1 MYGLQH
7 DSRCDKPRSEKRGRL
22 MAEKIIAYRFNRLD
36 QTLSQLNKEN
46 CAIIAG
52 GTDVMVMH
60 KSRRGVPPKIPKPI
74 VFIDHLLELKR
85 VYQNQK
91 DLHIGACCTY
101 SELLGNPLIP
111 LVLKKAIKTI
121 AAPAIRNRGTLGGN
135 VCNASPAGDTL
146 PLLYVYNA
154 KLLLRSVKGERI
166 VAISDFIQGVRRIQR
181 ETNEILA
188 EIILP
193 SALEEGAHVV
203 FEKVGNRNADAI
215 AKVGFAG
222 YIRLNGDVI
231 EDVRFVF
238 GAVGPTMVRS
248 VDIEKMLLAKT
259 VPLVDS
265 DIAQVVASFDKIIKP
280 IDDQRSTAIYRKTV
294 ALNLLRYF
302 LSMKQYLNN

>member
-1 MYGLQH
+1 
-7 DSRCDKPRSEKRGRL
+7 
-22 MAEKIIAYRFNRLD
+22 MAEKIISYRFDRLD
-36 QTLSQLNKEN
+36 QTLSQLDQEN

-52 GTDVMVMH
+52 GTDVMVMY

-74 VFIDHLLELKR
+74 VFIDHLSELR
-85 VYQNQK
+85 QVYQNQK

-111 LVLKKAIKTI
+111 IALKKAIKTI

-146 PLLYVYNA
+146 PLLYVYNT
-154 KLLLRSVKGERI
+154 KLLLRSVKGERVVPI
-166 VAISDFIQGVRRIQR
+166 GDFIQGVRRIQR
-181 ETNEILA
+181 EPNEILA

-193 SALEEGAHVV
+193 SVLDEGAHVI

-222 YIRLNGDVI
+222 YIRLDGDII
-231 EDVRFVF
+231 EDVRFAF

-248 VDIEKMLLAKT
+248 VAIEKMLLGKPI
-259 VPLVDS
+259 PLTDS
-265 DIAQVVASFDKIIKP
+265 DIFQVVAAFDKIIKP
-280 IDDQRSTAIYRKTV
+280 IDDQRSTALYRKTV

-302 LSMKQYLNN
+302 LSMKQYQPT

>member
-1 MYGLQH
+1 MV
-7 DSRCDKPRSEKRGRL
+7 
-22 MAEKIIAYRFNRLD
+22 EKITAYRFDRLD
-36 QTLSQLNKEN
+36 QTLSQLNKED

-52 GTDVMVMH
+52 GTDVMVLH

-74 VFIDHLLELKR
+74 VFIDHLSELKR
-85 VYQNQK
+85 VYQMDK

-101 SELLGNPLIP
+101 SELLENPLIP
-111 LVLKKAIKTI
+111 IPLKKAIKTI

-135 VCNASPAGDTL
+135 ICNASPAGDTL
-146 PLLYVYNA
+146 PLLYIYNA
-154 KLLLRSVKGERI
+154 KLLLRSVNGDRV

-181 ETNEILA
+181 EPGEILI

-193 SALEEGAHVV
+193 SVLEEGAHVV

-222 YIRLNGDVI
+222 YIRLNGTRID
-231 EDVRFVF
+231 EVRLCF

-248 VDIEKMLLAKT
+248 IDIEKKLLGKMI
-259 VPLVDS
+259 PLADA
-265 DIAQVVASFDKIIKP
+265 DIAQVVADFGKIIKP
-280 IDDQRSTAIYRKTV
+280 IDDHRSTALYRKTV

-302 LSMKQYLNN
+302 LSMKHM

>member
-1 MYGLQH
+1 
-7 DSRCDKPRSEKRGRL
+7 
-22 MAEKIIAYRFNRLD
+22 MAEKITAYRFDRLE
-36 QTLSQLNKEN
+36 QTLSQLNKED

-52 GTDVMVMH
+52 GTDVMVLH

-74 VFIDHLLELKR
+74 VFIDHLFELKQ

-101 SELLGNPLIP
+101 SELLDNPLIP
-111 LVLKKAIKTI
+111 IALKKAIKTI

-135 VCNASPAGDTL
+135 ICNASPAGDTL

-154 KLLLRSVKGERI
+154 KLLLRSVVGDRV
-166 VAISDFIQGVRRIQR
+166 VAINDFIQGPRRVGRFQ
-181 ETNEILA
+181 NEILV

-193 SALEEGAHVV
+193 SVLEDGAHIV

-215 AKVGFAG
+215 AKVSFAG
-222 YIRLNGDVI
+222 YIRISKERIDDIRVA
-231 EDVRFVF
+231 F

-248 VDIEKMLLAKT
+248 IDIEKKLIGKPI
-259 VPLVDS
+259 PLS
-265 DIAQVVASFDKIIKP
+265 DADITSIVSDYEKIIKP
-280 IDDQRSTAIYRKTV
+280 IDDQRSTAGYRKTV

-302 LSMKQYLNN
+302 LCLKQYQSH

>member
-1 MYGLQH
+1 
-7 DSRCDKPRSEKRGRL
+7 
-22 MAEKIIAYRFNRLD
+22 MAEKIIAYRFNQLD
-36 QTLSQLNKEN
+36 QTLNQLNKEN

-52 GTDVMVMH
+52 GTDVMVMY

-74 VFIDHLLELKR
+74 VFIDHLSELKQ

-101 SELLGNPLIP
+101 SELLENPLIP
-111 LVLKKAIKTI
+111 SPLKKAIKTI

-154 KLLLRSVKGERI
+154 KLLMRSIDGERI

-181 ETNEILA
+181 EHNEIVA

-193 SALEEGAHVV
+193 SIVDEGAHVV

-222 YIRLNGDVI
+222 YIRLNGAVI
-231 EDVRFVF
+231 EDARFAF

-248 VDIEKMLLAKT
+248 VDIEKGLFGKTIPLADT
-259 VPLVDS
+259 
-265 DIAQVVASFDKIIKP
+265 DIAQVLAAFDKIINP

-302 LSMKQYLNN
+302 LSMNQYQHNQ

>member
-1 MYGLQH
+1 
-7 DSRCDKPRSEKRGRL
+7 
-22 MAEKIIAYRFNRLD
+22 MAEKIISYRFDRLD

-52 GTDVMVMH
+52 GTDVMVMY

-74 VFIDHLLELKR
+74 VFIDHLSELKQ

-111 LVLKKAIKTI
+111 FVLKKAIKTI

-154 KLLLRSVKGERI
+154 KLLLRSVKGDRI
-166 VAISDFIQGVRRIQR
+166 VPISDFIQGVRRVQR
-181 ETNEILA
+181 EPNEILA

-193 SALEEGAHVV
+193 FVPDDGAHVI

-231 EDVRFVF
+231 EDVRFAF

-248 VDIEKMLLAKT
+248 IAIEKMLLGKSM
-259 VPLVDS
+259 PLTDS
-265 DIAQVVASFDKIIKP
+265 DIAQVVAAFDKIIKP
-280 IDDQRSTAIYRKTV
+280 IDDQRSTALYRKTV

-302 LSMKQYLNN
+302 LSMKQYQPN